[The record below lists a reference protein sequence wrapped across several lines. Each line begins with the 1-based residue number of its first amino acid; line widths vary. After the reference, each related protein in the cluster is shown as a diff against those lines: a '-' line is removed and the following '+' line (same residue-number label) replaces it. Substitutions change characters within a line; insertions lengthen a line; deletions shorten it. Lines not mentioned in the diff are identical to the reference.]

1 MTRCTVHET
10 RRTVV
15 LMDGKMQIRHLQTT
29 CHLRPYQSE
38 ALTAVRDAY
47 LAGKRRVIVS
57 LPTGTGKTV
66 VFAQQENIGIE
77 DEPFVEIHLRL
88 PPRHC
93 LKSAT
98 PSSSEIP
105 FA

>member
-15 LMDGKMQIRHLQTT
+15 LMDCKMQIRHLQAT

-57 LPTGTGKTV
+57 LPTGTGS
-66 VFAQQENIGIE
+66 Q
-77 DEPFVEIHLRL
+77 DEETITRARTPGGTAVA
-88 PPRHC
+88 
-93 LKSAT
+93 SAR
-98 PSSSEIP
+98 
-105 FA
+105 